1 MRAVKFGT
9 LLLLVALSAA
19 AATHAQVGVGV
30 SLAKIVLDE
39 PVVGGGSYDLP
50 TVGVVNTGKEA
61 GDYEVGVSY
70 RSGQKQMKVPAEW
83 ISFTPKTFYLNAGE
97 VRQVAVRLQVPMKAK
112 PGDYF
117 GFIDAHLAAVGT
129 GVPISVAAA
138 TKLYFSVRPSNIF
151 VAIGAKVSTFFNA
164 TAPVSYVLLGVVAV
178 IVVVFIFK
186 RFFRIRFA
194 VERKQ

>member
-117 GFIDAHLAAVGT
+117 GFIET
-129 GVPISVAAA
+129 
-138 TKLYFSVRPSNIF
+138 
-151 VAIGAKVSTFFNA
+151 
-164 TAPVSYVLLGVVAV
+164 LLQCEAFKYLCRHRCEGFD
-178 IVVVFIFK
+178 VFQCHGPGLLCFAGSRGSDCRGIHFQEILPHS
-186 RFFRIRFA
+186 IRS
-194 VERKQ
+194 